1 MSAESIMKAV
11 EAMSDEELAR
21 EWRAMSGRWAPEKTS
36 RWLMRLGVKYHKIIG
51 EMRMEGKKPSEV
63 MARRYQMA
71 KALDTAGLKKDSDFL
86 TPMYDMNEKENTMG
100 KKTGSKEK
108 KEARVTASSI
118 LIKMLGMA
126 KVQDDESIIK
136 EVRSETGSS
145 LFDAKQLAWYK
156 WKYRQGK
163 LKGMDGKQHVINQGS
178 PKKEAKPAKKEKKKI
193 IVKDHRADKE
203 PA

>member
-1 MSAESIMKAV
+1 
-11 EAMSDEELAR
+11 
-21 EWRAMSGRWAPEKTS
+21 
-36 RWLMRLGVKYHKIIG
+36 
-51 EMRMEGKKPSEV
+51 MEGKKPSEV
-63 MARRYQMA
+63 MIRRYQMA
-71 KALDTAGLKKDSDFL
+71 KVLDAAGLKKDSDFL
-86 TPMYDMNEKENTMG
+86 TPMYDMNEKENTMA
-100 KKTGSKEK
+100 KKTEGKEK

-136 EVRSETGSS
+136 QVKSETGSS

-163 LKGMDGKQHVINQGS
+163 FKGMDGKQHVINQGS
-178 PKKEAKPAKKEKKKI
+178 PKKEVKPVKKAKKKI
-193 IVKDHRADKE
+193 IIKDHRADKE